1 MKSIRIK
8 EKYLSSAADYKI
20 LEEKEERVL
29 LYLSVL
35 RLLTFTGGLILIW
48 FGFRASLSAGFLMVA
63 VIMFLFLYLLKL
75 YSDHS
80 WKKEY
85 LSNLAKI
92 NQHEADAVS
101 GDLSAFE
108 SGSSYSDTG
117 HDFSNDLD
125 LFGNSSLFQ
134 YLNRT
139 VTGYG
144 QDILAGWLSDP
155 YPLSPELNLRQE
167 AIRELAMKEKWRH
180 EFMASGMKKS
190 LEKGDI
196 TALLEWMKDRSNVE
210 SSTSKKILIY
220 FLPAAAIIS
229 LLFTITGVLPYS
241 VFTFIFIINL
251 FYIVAGLKK
260 TNTIHNML
268 SGKYNYLSS
277 LERLFHTFENEEF
290 ESQYLNDIKTNISG
304 KSVSATV
311 SVNKLGRLIQA
322 FDSRMN
328 IMVAFVLN
336 GLLLWDYHSIYRL
349 EKWKSEYKNQFPVWL
364 EMLGQ
369 IDAYISLGNY
379 AYNNPK
385 FSYPVKCEMSPL
397 FSAKN
402 LGHQLIDENKRV
414 CNDFTLERKGNICVV
429 SGANMAGKSTFL
441 RTIAVNFIVGMTG
454 APVCASEMNFM
465 PLKLFTSMRTT
476 DSLSHNESYFYAEL
490 KRLKILKTRVESG
503 EPILFI
509 LDEIL
514 KGTNSADKSLGS
526 KLFLKKML
534 EMGGTGLI
542 ATHDTSLGE
551 MENDYPGV
559 IFNKCFEIDIDGEKI
574 SFDYK
579 LKNGIT
585 HKMNA
590 AFLMKQMGILE

>member
-8 EKYLSSAADYKI
+8 EEYLSSAEGYRL
-20 LEEKEERVL
+20 LEVKEDRLL

-48 FGFRASLSAGFLMVA
+48 FGFRESLSAGFLIVA
-63 VIMFLFLYLLKL
+63 VIMFLFLFLLKL

-85 LSNLAKI
+85 FSNLAKI
-92 NQHEADAVS
+92 NQDEADAVS

-108 SGSSYSDTG
+108 SGNAYSDEG

-155 YPLSPELNLRQE
+155 YPLSPELILRQE
-167 AIRELAMKEKWRH
+167 AIRELALKKIWRN

-190 LEKGDI
+190 LDKGDI
-196 TALLEWMKDRSNVE
+196 TALLDWMRDAFLTE
-210 SSTSKKILIY
+210 SSSIRMILIY
-220 FLPAAAIIS
+220 FLPATATVS
-229 LLFTITGVLPYS
+229 LLLMVTGVLNYS
-241 VFTFIFIINL
+241 VFTFIFILNL
-251 FYIVAGLKK
+251 LYIASGLKK
-260 TNTIHNML
+260 TNTIHNKL
-268 SGKYNYLSS
+268 SGNYNYLSS
-277 LERLFHTFENEEF
+277 LERLFKAFENEEF
-290 ESQYLNDIKTNISG
+290 VSQYLNDIKTNISG
-304 KSVSATV
+304 KKVSATV
-311 SVNKLGRLIQA
+311 SVNKLSHLIQA
-322 FDSRMN
+322 FDTRMN

-336 GLLLWDYHSIYRL
+336 GLFLWDYHCIRRL
-349 EKWKSEYKNQFPVWL
+349 EKWKSEYKNQFPAWL

-369 IDAYISLGNY
+369 IDAYISLANY
-379 AYNNPK
+379 AYNNPD
-385 FSYPVKCEMSPL
+385 FSYPVKCDMSCV
-397 FSAKN
+397 FSATN
-402 LGHQLIDENKRV
+402 LGHQLIDESKRV
-414 CNDFTLERKGNICVV
+414 CNDFTLKQKGNVCVI

-441 RTIAVNFIVGMTG
+441 RTIAVNFIIGMTG
-454 APVCASEMNFM
+454 APVCAAEMNFM
-465 PLKLFTSMRTT
+465 PLKLFSSMRTT

-490 KRLKILKTRVESG
+490 KRLKILKTRVEKG

-526 KLFLKKML
+526 KLFLKKL
-534 EMGGTGLI
+534 VEMGGTGLI

-559 IFNKCFEIDIDGEKI
+559 IINKCFEIDIDGEKI